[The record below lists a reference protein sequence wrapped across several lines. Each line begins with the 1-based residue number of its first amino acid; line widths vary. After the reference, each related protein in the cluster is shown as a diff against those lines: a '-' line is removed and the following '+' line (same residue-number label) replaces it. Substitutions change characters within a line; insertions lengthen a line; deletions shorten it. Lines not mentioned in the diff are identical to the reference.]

1 MLLRHIIKRDCH
13 KLIISGIKMSR
24 FKAFAIHFGISLI
37 IFSVLLYFI
46 LVQWYPEPL
55 FSNDGGWT
63 VIRIIAGV
71 DLVLG
76 PLLTLIVYKAGKPG
90 LKFDLSMIAL
100 FQTLALTWGVWTTY
114 NERPAAII
122 YSVDFFTPVPA
133 YQLKEQ
139 GIDAN
144 ELKKYGNEWP
154 ILIYS
159 DIPKDKEQ
167 EAFITAYKTG
177 KAVYLLKEYYKKFSP
192 EIIDELKNDSMNLEK
207 YVKDKP
213 KLQKLYQHALLSH
226 SDLNNFS
233 YLALHSR
240 DRWVTAI
247 FDLDTF
253 RIVDTIDIEPSA
265 YTSAKKIKI
274 KRKETKKE

>member
-1 MLLRHIIKRDCH
+1 MN
-13 KLIISGIKMSR
+13 R
-24 FKAFAIHFGISLI
+24 FKAFAIHLAISFVIFLI
-37 IFSVLLYFI
+37 LLYFI

-55 FSNDGGWT
+55 FSNDGGWV
-63 VIRIIAGV
+63 VIQIIAGV

-100 FQTLALTWGVWTTY
+100 VQILALTWGVWTTY
-114 NERPAAII
+114 NQRPAAII
-122 YSVDFFTPVPA
+122 YTIDFFTPVPA

-139 GIDAN
+139 GLDAK
-144 ELKKYGNEWP
+144 ELKKYGNKGP

-167 EAFITAYKTG
+167 EALIKAFKTG
-177 KAVYLLKEYYKKFSP
+177 KSVYLLKEYYTKVSQKISK
-192 EIIDELKNDSMNLEK
+192 ELKNDSMNLES

-213 KLQKLYQHALLSH
+213 KLQKLYQQSLLSNPT
-226 SDLNNFS
+226 LKNVS

-240 DRWVTAI
+240 EGWVTAV
-247 FDLDTF
+247 FDLDTMT
-253 RIVDTIDIEPSA
+253 IVDTIDIEPSA
-265 YTSAKKIKI
+265 YVNAQVIKVIDKKGRTRTIRAK
-274 KRKETKKE
+274 

>member
-1 MLLRHIIKRDCH
+1 
-13 KLIISGIKMSR
+13 MSR

-55 FSNDGGWT
+55 FSSDGGWT

-76 PLLTLIVYKAGKPG
+76 PLLTLIIYKTGKPG
-90 LKFDLSMIAL
+90 LKFDLTMIAL
-100 FQTLALTWGVWTTY
+100 FQTLALTWGIWTTY

-139 GIDAN
+139 GIDEN

-167 EAFITAYKTG
+167 EAFINAYKTG
-177 KAVYLLKEYYKKFSP
+177 KAVYLLKEYYTKFSP
-192 EIIDELKNDSMNLEK
+192 EISAELKNDSMNLEK

-213 KLQKLYQHALLSH
+213 KLLKLYQQALQENQNI
-226 SDLNNFS
+226 NNVS

-240 DRWVTAI
+240 EGWVTAV
-247 FDLDTF
+247 FDLDTM
-253 RIVDTIDIEPSA
+253 RIIDTIDIEPSA
-265 YTSAKKIKI
+265 YTNAEEIKVIDKEGKTRTIRAK
-274 KRKETKKE
+274 